1 MNCATPEGTY
11 QFAKHFCDYK
21 DFYIKSNDLLFSKLG
36 IGTFNQEPYKE
47 ENYLFHYIEGVKQAV
62 RSGINL
68 IDTASNYRYGESEK
82 EIGIALQELFKSG
95 EITRENVIVCSKG
108 GFIQLSYPFP
118 ANPYEWINKNIIDA
132 ALASSQDIEIDQHC
146 MTPDFLEYSCK
157 KSLTNLQLEA
167 LDIYFLHNPEMQLV
181 RLGKEAFYKEI
192 ENIFTRFESL
202 ADEGLFKYYGVAVWN
217 AFILDS
223 NEAEYISLKR
233 LVQIAQKVGGE
244 NHRFKYIQTPFN
256 IAKTQIYSINTQ
268 KVDNQ
273 PCTLIQAAKKLGID
287 IIGSSSL
294 LQMNLFKKSFNS
306 EVGFILDESM
316 TLENDIQLAL
326 QFVRS
331 TSGVLSSL
339 FASKAP
345 VHIKNNVKI
354 ASIKATPPS
363 RYNLL
368 YRL

>member
-11 QFAKHFCDYK
+11 QFAKHFFDYK

-118 ANPYEWINKNIIDA
+118 TNPYEWINKNIIDA

-157 KSLTNLQLEA
+157 KSLANLQLET

-192 ENIFTRFESL
+192 EKIFTRFEKL
-202 ADEGLFKYYGVAVWN
+202 ADDGLFKYYGVAVWN
-217 AFILDS
+217 AFILDD
-223 NEAEYISLKR
+223 NEAEHISLER

-268 KVDNQ
+268 KVDNK

-339 FASKAP
+339 FASKTP

>member
-11 QFAKHFCDYK
+11 QFAKHFFDYK

-118 ANPYEWINKNIIDA
+118 TNPYEWINKNIIDA

-157 KSLTNLQLEA
+157 KSLANLQLET

-192 ENIFTRFESL
+192 EKIFTRFEKL

-217 AFILDS
+217 AFILNSD
-223 NEAEYISLKR
+223 EVEHISLDR
-233 LVQIAQKVGGE
+233 LVQIAKKVGGE

-339 FASKAP
+339 FASKTP

>member
-11 QFAKHFCDYK
+11 QFAKHFNDYK
-21 DFYIKSNDLLFSKLG
+21 DFYTKSNDLLFSKLG
-36 IGTFNQEPYKE
+36 IGTFNKEPYKE
-47 ENYLFHYIEGVKQAV
+47 ENYLFHYIEGIKQAV

-82 EIGIALQELFKSG
+82 EIGTALQELFASD

-118 ANPYEWINKNIIDA
+118 KNPYEWINENIINA
-132 ALASSQDIEIDQHC
+132 KLALAEEIELDQHC

-157 KSLTNLQLEA
+157 KSLENLQLSC
-167 LDIYFLHNPEMQLV
+167 LDIYFLHNPEMQLG
-181 RLGKEAFYKEI
+181 RLGKEAFYEEI
-192 ENIFTRFESL
+192 EKIFIRFEKL
-202 ADEGLFKYYGVAVWN
+202 ADEGLFKYYGAAVWN
-217 AFILDS
+217 AFILDAS
-223 NEAEYISLKR
+223 EAEHISLEK
-233 LVQIAQKVGGE
+233 LVRIAQKVGGE
-244 NHRFKYIQTPFN
+244 NHRFRYIQTPFN
-256 IAKTQIYSINTQ
+256 IAKTQAYSVNTQ
-268 KVDNQ
+268 KVNDES
-273 PCTLIQAAKKLGID
+273 CTLIQAARRLGVDVIS
-287 IIGSSSL
+287 SSSL
-294 LQMNLFKKSFNS
+294 LQMNLFKKSFNR

-316 TLENDIQLAL
+316 TLKNDIQLAL

-331 TSGVLSSL
+331 TSGIISGL
-339 FASKAP
+339 FASKVP
-345 VHIKNNVKI
+345 VNIKNNVKI

>member
-11 QFAKHFCDYK
+11 QFAKHFFDYK

-62 RSGINL
+62 HSGINL

-82 EIGIALQELFKSG
+82 EIGVALQELFKSG
-95 EITRENVIVCSKG
+95 EITRGNVIVCSKG

-118 ANPYEWINKNIIDA
+118 TNPYEWINKNIIDA

-157 KSLTNLQLEA
+157 KSLANLQIET

-192 ENIFTRFESL
+192 EKIFTRFEKL
-202 ADEGLFKYYGVAVWN
+202 ADDGLFKYYGVAVWN
-217 AFILDS
+217 AFILDY
-223 NEAEYISLKR
+223 NEVEHISLER
-233 LVQIAQKVGGE
+233 LVQIAKKVGGE

-339 FASKAP
+339 FASKTP